1 MDWFRDEAMK
11 LKDQVQNLTKSVD
24 KWKSKAITLEDD
36 RKFLENQLKATR
48 RENKLLKIALTKS
61 KENIDVVEGD
71 SLGSSRNI
79 TRSNS

>member
-1 MDWFRDEAMK
+1 M
-11 LKDQVQNLTKSVD
+11 SVD

-61 KENIDVVEGD
+61 KDIREDEEADAFHGAN
-71 SLGSSRNI
+71 SYR
-79 TRSNS
+79 RSTS